1 MNRAVLSL
9 AALSAKWL
17 PMPIKRLFYRIRP
30 LAHWLRASLNRAAP
44 EGLTEVSIAAGRL
57 AGYRMLLDLRLEKD
71 YWLGTYE
78 PELQEAVREFV
89 KPGMIAYDVGGN
101 IGYVTLMLAH
111 AVGEGGLV
119 FVFEP
124 LPQNV
129 KRLRENLALNRLES
143 RVTIIPKAVVEAT
156 QEVRFRRGP
165 SHGTGKVESA
175 VGEEFALQGATMAVQ
190 GVSLDEFVFR
200 EGHPPPNVVKVDIE
214 GGEVL
219 ALPGMREILHQMRP
233 LLLLELHGTL
243 ASQVA
248 WQVLVQ
254 ASYSLRWMRRGYP
267 VVKDAALLGRKA
279 YIVGIPALV
288 GLSSAD

>member
-1 MNRAVLSL
+1 
-9 AALSAKWL
+9 
-17 PMPIKRLFYRIRP
+17 MPLKRLLYRIRP
-30 LAHWLRASLNRAAP
+30 LAHGLRASLNRAAP
-44 EGLTEVSIAAGRL
+44 EGLVEVSIAAGCL
-57 AGYRMLLDLRLEKD
+57 AGYRMLLDLHLEKD

-111 AVGEGGLV
+111 TVGQGGWV

-129 KRLRENLALNRLES
+129 ERLRGNLILNRLES
-143 RVTIIPKAVVEAT
+143 RVTIVPKAVVEAT
-156 QEVRFRRGP
+156 KEVRFHCGP
-165 SHGTGKVESA
+165 SHGTGRVENA
-175 VGEEFALQGATMAVQ
+175 VGKEFSLHSAAMTVQ

-200 EGHPPPNVVKVDIE
+200 EGNPPPHVVKMDIE

-219 ALPGMREILHQMRP
+219 ALPGMREILHQIRP
-233 LLLLELHGTL
+233 LLLLELHGTQ

-248 WQVLVQ
+248 WQVLAQ

-267 VVKDAALLGRKA
+267 MVKDAALLGRKA
-279 YIVGIPALV
+279 YIVAIPDL
-288 GLSSAD
+288 ADFPSVD

>member
-1 MNRAVLSL
+1 
-9 AALSAKWL
+9 
-17 PMPIKRLFYRIRP
+17 MPLKRLFYRIRP
-30 LAHWLRASLNRAAP
+30 LAYWLRVSLNRAAP
-44 EGLTEVSIAAGRL
+44 EGLTEVSIAAGGL
-57 AGYRMLLDLRLEKD
+57 VGYRMLLDLHLEKD

-89 KPGMIAYDVGGN
+89 RPGMIAYDIGGN

-111 AVGEGGLV
+111 AVGEGGWV

-129 KRLRENLALNRLES
+129 ERLRENLALNRVES
-143 RVTIIPKAVVEAT
+143 RVTIIPKAIVEAT
-156 QEVRFRRGP
+156 KEVRFRCGP

-175 VGEEFALQGATMAVQ
+175 AGEEFALRGASMTVQ
-190 GVSLDEFVFR
+190 GVSLDDFVFR
-200 EGHPPPNVVKVDIE
+200 EGNPPPHVIKVDIE

-233 LLLLELHGTL
+233 LLLLELHGTM

-248 WQVLVQ
+248 WQVLAQ
-254 ASYSLRWMRRGYP
+254 ASYSLRWMQRGYP
-267 VVKDAALLGRKA
+267 VVKDAALLRRKA
-279 YIVGIPALV
+279 YIVGIPLLKQGFSIPRAFH
-288 GLSSAD
+288 